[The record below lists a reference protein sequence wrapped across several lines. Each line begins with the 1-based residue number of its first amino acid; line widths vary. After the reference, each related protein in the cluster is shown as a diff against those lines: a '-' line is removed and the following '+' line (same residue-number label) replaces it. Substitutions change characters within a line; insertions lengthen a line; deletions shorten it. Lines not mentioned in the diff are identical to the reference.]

1 MNDQIDPGHLV
12 AARAATE
19 QLRGEVGLEWLQ
31 FVRDDDLVTLMRL
44 AGRSDLRDA
53 TSLGGEDRATFC
65 AIIARV
71 VDLLRQETAGI
82 HLPHLQGLADG
93 LELRAKMLGWRRGE
107 A

>member
-1 MNDQIDPGHLV
+1 MTDQISPGQLA
-12 AARAATE
+12 AARTAAE
-19 QLRGEVGLEWLQ
+19 QLRGEAGLEWLQ

-44 AGRSDLRDA
+44 AARADLRDA
-53 TSLGGEDRATFC
+53 TSLGGDDRTAFC

-71 VDLLRQETAGI
+71 VELLRRETAGV
-82 HLPHLQGLADG
+82 HVPHLQGLADG